1 MKATPTSRVG
11 VGAAGTFQVGS
22 VAAWLLVA
30 ATARAEGV
38 GGGGFGCAWLV
49 VLAVLLGLTVV
60 RSAAQVLA
68 LRRHGVHAGALGIA
82 LSGLGFALVVAFVVV
97 AGTLSPLITPEPA
110 PRYGRPV
117 ELALWTLVGLGF
129 FLAACA
135 AETAAL
141 GFLLRRPWARPG
153 GLPDVPVSSRLLA
166 AAVGNVGFLVLCLVV
181 GTGSCLRGL
190 Q

>member
-1 MKATPTSRVG
+1 MATPLG
-11 VGAAGTFQVGS
+11 VLRHGPLAAS
-22 VAAWLLVA
+22 PLLAAPAW
-30 ATARAEGV
+30 AEGA
-38 GGGGFGCAWLV
+38 GGASSGCVWLV

-60 RSAAQVLA
+60 RSAVGVLA

-135 AETAAL
+135 VETAVL
-141 GFLLRRPWARPG
+141 GLLLRRPWARPG